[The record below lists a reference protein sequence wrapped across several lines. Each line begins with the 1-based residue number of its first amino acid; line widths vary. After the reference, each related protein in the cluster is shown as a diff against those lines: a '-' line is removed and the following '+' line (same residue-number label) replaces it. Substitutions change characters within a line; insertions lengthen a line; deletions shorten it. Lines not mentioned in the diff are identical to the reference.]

1 MRVVHCK
8 RESYTVYI
16 GRPSV
21 FGNPYVIG
29 TDGTRQQVIDLFE
42 TYARENLMHEIKQ
55 LKEDDVLGCWCKPQ
69 PCHGDIIIKLWRE
82 IHGQR

>member
-16 GRPSV
+16 GRPSI
-21 FGNPYVIG
+21 FGNPFVIDI
-29 TDGTRQQVIDLFE
+29 DGSRQEVIDLFE
-42 TYARENLMHEIKQ
+42 THARRSLMSDIEQ
-55 LKEDDVLGCWCKPQ
+55 LKEDDILGCWCKPQ
-69 PCHGDIIIKLWRE
+69 PCHGDVIIKLWRE

>member
-42 TYARENLMHEIKQ
+42 TYARENLTHEIKQ

-82 IHGQR
+82 I